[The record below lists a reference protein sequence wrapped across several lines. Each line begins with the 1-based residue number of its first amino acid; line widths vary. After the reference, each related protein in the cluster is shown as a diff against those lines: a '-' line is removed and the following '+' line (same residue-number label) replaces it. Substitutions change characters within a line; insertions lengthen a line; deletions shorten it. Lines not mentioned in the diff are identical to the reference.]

1 MSRKKK
7 PPVTPGLRQL
17 RAAGVD
23 FTPHQIDYVPH
34 GGTAHTA
41 ETLGVDEHRVIKTL
55 IFEDET
61 RAPLVILMHGD
72 RSVSAKALAR
82 QLGCKLVQP
91 CDPAVAQR
99 HSGYQVGGTSPFGL
113 RRAMPVYVERTILD
127 LERIVINGGKRGFLV
142 EITPAD
148 LAAVLAPHPVDAQ
161 R

>member
-1 MSRKKK
+1 MSRKPK

-17 RAAGVD
+17 RAAGIAFD
-23 FTPHQIDYVPH
+23 FHVIDYVAH

-41 ETLGVDEHRVIKTL
+41 ETLGIDEHRVIKTL
-55 IFEDET
+55 VFEDEA
-61 RAPLVILMHGD
+61 RRPLVVLMHGD

-82 QLGCKLVQP
+82 QIDRKTVQP
-91 CDPAVAQR
+91 CDPAVAER

-113 RRAMPVYVERTILD
+113 RTALPIFIERSILD

-142 EITPAD
+142 E
-148 LAAVLAPHPVDAQ
+148 LAPSDLVAILHPTPIDAQ